1 MNYDIVVLLCDR
13 DKVIS
18 INADPYSGSYKTT
31 LEDKSI
37 SQALRSLLSWGY
49 ELWQSAYSP
58 VNGTESPYKHEA
70 YFFIFRRLS
79 KPQSTVSNT

>member
-18 INADPYSGSYKTT
+18 INADPNDTGYKGS

-70 YFFIFRRLS
+70 YFFIFRRLR
-79 KPQSTVSNT
+79 KPPSPVPYT